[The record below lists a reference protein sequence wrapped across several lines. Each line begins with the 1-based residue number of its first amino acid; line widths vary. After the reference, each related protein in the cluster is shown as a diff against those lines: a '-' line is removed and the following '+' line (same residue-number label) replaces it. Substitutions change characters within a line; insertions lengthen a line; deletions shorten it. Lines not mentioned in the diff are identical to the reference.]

1 MTLSFPC
8 FIITSP
14 FAVCKYVPIV
24 YNAVRVE
31 YSIYQNEKN
40 DYNCLINH
48 LSIEIMKH
56 NLTSLPLPSEN
67 GCISLRNF
75 FIKYLFEI
83 YLSLN

>member
-31 YSIYQNEKN
+31 YSIYQNKKN

-56 NLTSLPLPSEN
+56 NLTSLPLPSKK
-67 GCISLRNF
+67 GCISSRNF